1 MGVENVAKLKWIYF
15 RDDQNKNITLE
26 SIELIRFSSC
36 TTPSEEN
43 FSVGHQLLLMKGCKK
58 NQSSN

>member
-36 TTPSEEN
+36 TTPSSQKKI
-43 FSVGHQLLLMKGCKK
+43 SVLDI
-58 NQSSN
+58 NSY